1 MTPKLLLWSPRE
13 KKSELQMR
21 IIEELLQLATI
32 DQKLW
37 IVSCGAIGKLLAVY
51 PSKLL
56 VLLLRLPHRLYGS
69 RAQHSIMCEEWHNVS
84 FQAPGYFYVPQSWPT
99 ALLCVFPL
107 CGWGGTHIVKS
118 FCNTHLTGNQFKKKL
133 SSYFKVASFHIVL
146 FSIILNN
153 AVFFP
158 FFAFPFIQS
167 SFASSFSIA

>member
-1 MTPKLLLWSPRE
+1 MFLSRRRVTSMYHSPGPQPCFVCSPSVAEVE
-13 KKSELQMR
+13 K
-21 IIEELLQLATI
+21 T
-32 DQKLW
+32 
-37 IVSCGAIGKLLAVY
+37 
-51 PSKLL
+51 
-56 VLLLRLPHRLYGS
+56 
-69 RAQHSIMCEEWHNVS
+69 
-84 FQAPGYFYVPQSWPT
+84 
-99 ALLCVFPL
+99 
-107 CGWGGTHIVKS
+107 IVKS